1 MKKDRV
7 FALMFKNY
15 AGSLVKVDSIYSC
28 ASKAEAA
35 AWAIKPPN
43 GLSPW
48 VVSFELDTPIPMKLD
63 QVEVIVPKNHKNY
76 CPIIGLFY
84 MPYKWR
90 AFVLLQQVYECRKY
104 R

>member
-1 MKKDRV
+1 MKSNLV

-15 AGSLVKVDSIYSC
+15 AGSLVKVHSIYSC

-48 VVSFELDTPIPMKLD
+48 VVTFEVDTPIPMNLD
-63 QVEVIVPKNHKNY
+63 QVEVMYQNHK
-76 CPIIGLFY
+76 
-84 MPYKWR
+84 K
-90 AFVLLQQVYECRKY
+90 AQS
-104 R
+104 

>member
-48 VVSFELDTPIPMKLD
+48 VVPFEVDTPIPMKLD
-63 QVEVIVPKNHKNY
+63 QVEIMYQNHK
-76 CPIIGLFY
+76 
-84 MPYKWR
+84 K
-90 AFVLLQQVYECRKY
+90 AQS
-104 R
+104 

>member
-48 VVSFELDTPIPMKLD
+48 VVSFEVDTPIPMNLD
-63 QVEVIVPKNHKNY
+63 QVEVMYQNHK
-76 CPIIGLFY
+76 
-84 MPYKWR
+84 K
-90 AFVLLQQVYECRKY
+90 AQS
-104 R
+104 

>member
-1 MKKDRV
+1 MKRNLV

-48 VVSFELDTPIPMKLD
+48 VAAFEVDTPIPMKLD
-63 QVEVIVPKNHKNY
+63 QVEVMYQNHKKA
-76 CPIIGLFY
+76 L
-84 MPYKWR
+84 
-90 AFVLLQQVYECRKY
+90 
-104 R
+104 

>member
-35 AWAIKPPN
+35 AWAIKAPN

-48 VVSFELDTPIPMKLD
+48 VVSFELDTPIPMNLD
-63 QVEVIVPKNHKNY
+63 QVEVMYQNHK
-76 CPIIGLFY
+76 
-84 MPYKWR
+84 K
-90 AFVLLQQVYECRKY
+90 AQS
-104 R
+104 

>member
-1 MKKDRV
+1 MKSDRV

-15 AGSLVKVDSIYSC
+15 AGSLVKVHSIYSC

-48 VVSFELDTPIPMKLD
+48 VVSFELNTPIPMSLD
-63 QVEVIVPKNHKNY
+63 QVEVMYQNHK
-76 CPIIGLFY
+76 
-84 MPYKWR
+84 K
-90 AFVLLQQVYECRKY
+90 AQS
-104 R
+104 

>member
-48 VVSFELDTPIPMKLD
+48 VVSFELDTAIPMNLD
-63 QVEVIVPKNHKNY
+63 QVEVMYQNHK
-76 CPIIGLFY
+76 
-84 MPYKWR
+84 K
-90 AFVLLQQVYECRKY
+90 AQS
-104 R
+104 

>member
-35 AWAIKPPN
+35 AWAIKPPK
-43 GLSPW
+43 GLMPW
-48 VVSFELDTPIPMKLD
+48 VMTFEVDKPIPMNLD
-63 QVEVIVPKNHKNY
+63 QVEVMYQNHK
-76 CPIIGLFY
+76 
-84 MPYKWR
+84 K
-90 AFVLLQQVYECRKY
+90 AQS
-104 R
+104 